1 MKTKALLGLAVLAF
15 VASACGSSSEES
27 PTSEG
32 GDTLTVEASSATRSA
47 IGVVTWAIQTGKGT
61 ATVVRGYDAGHAA
74 IVELEQKVDQGMVR
88 TFQASLQANGHLAKM
103 KLELESATALKTI
116 ENTFANDAS
125 AHGVL
130 ARIVDDLKTQ
140 PVREQVRSAKG
151 SLHAAGLIENPN
163 TTLLSKC
170 SSALLGS
177 ASNGASTVD
186 TCSSGASSS
195 DCAASAN
202 KMPQAQGQVDQG
214 CSCSDAAS
222 QDTSQLASCDPDRA
236 KCAVPPMHR
245 ALLDTIAFTEGTAGS
260 CGTDGYSTGFGYNCF
275 DSCAQHPHTQW
286 GSSTAAGRYQFL
298 DFTWDELGKSDFGPA
313 NQDIAAIEKI
323 RQRGV
328 DLPTDRPLSES
339 EFEAAMHKLSL
350 EWASLPYS
358 PYGQPTKTLQ
368 ETRARY
374 CDAAGGC

>member
-15 VASACGSSSEES
+15 VAPACSSSSEDS
-27 PTSEG
+27 PASTG
-32 GDTLTVEASSATRSA
+32 GDALVVEASIATRSA
-47 IGVVTWAIQTGKGT
+47 IGVATWGIQTGKGT
-61 ATVVRGYDAGHAA
+61 TTVVRGYDAAHAP
-74 IVELEQKVDQGMVR
+74 IVEFEQNVAQGVVR
-88 TFQASLQANGHLAKM
+88 RFQASLRANGHLATM
-103 KLELESATALKTI
+103 KLELASRALKAI
-116 ENTFANDAS
+116 ENTFTNDAA
-125 AHGVL
+125 AHAVL
-130 ARIVDDLKTQ
+130 ARIVDDLKSQ
-140 PVREQVRSAKG
+140 PVREQVQTAKG
-151 SLHAAGLIENPN
+151 ELHTAGLVENPS

-177 ASNGASTVD
+177 ASNGANTAD
-186 TCSSGASSS
+186 ACSSGEGSS
-195 DCAASAN
+195 DCVTSAG
-202 KMPQAQGQVDQG
+202 KMPQTQGQVDQG
-214 CSCSDAAS
+214 CSCDGAS
-222 QDTSQLASCDPDRA
+222 QDTSQLPSCDPGRA

-275 DSCAQHPHTQW
+275 DGCAQHPHTQW
-286 GSSTAAGRYQFL
+286 GQSTAAGRYQFL

-328 DLPTDRPLSES
+328 DLPTDRPLTDA
-339 EFEAAMHKLSL
+339 EFESAMHKLSL

-358 PYGQPTKTLQ
+358 PYGQPTKTLE